1 MLCECDEIE
10 PAGRPGLAW
19 WILYMVCQQQ
29 QQLPA
34 GFLEQM
40 SDKPL
45 VIVRFFPPPF
55 PGGCITVFP
64 GGSDMIVGVLSY
76 IYIVPIR

>member
-1 MLCECDEIE
+1 VLCECDEIE

-40 SDKPL
+40 SDKPCDSSFFTPPLSL
-45 VIVRFFPPPF
+45 VDVSPF
-55 PGGCITVFP
+55 SLVDLT
-64 GGSDMIVGVLSY
+64 
-76 IYIVPIR
+76 